1 MSKAF
6 PNVPIQ
12 STAGAIP
19 LKNEKGND
27 ISLCINAYT
36 HSAELGKEHKNL
48 PDNGI

>member
-19 LKNEKGND
+19 IKNEKGKKVNHLL
-27 ISLCINAYT
+27 I
-36 HSAELGKEHKNL
+36 
-48 PDNGI
+48 GIVNEFD